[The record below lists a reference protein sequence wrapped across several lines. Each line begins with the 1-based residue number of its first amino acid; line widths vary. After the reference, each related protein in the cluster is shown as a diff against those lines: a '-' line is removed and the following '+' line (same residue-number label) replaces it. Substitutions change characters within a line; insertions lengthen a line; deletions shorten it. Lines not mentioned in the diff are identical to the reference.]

1 MLDMSKVIDIVDR
14 TTLLNDLQIILDIGE
29 ITLVRL
35 QGDDLSADEFTFYLS
50 KALYIEHNDDI
61 WKKSTIV
68 NTLES
73 LSILKQNLRE
83 DEHFHMFQ

>member
-14 TTLLNDLQIILDIGE
+14 AALLNDLQIILDIGE

-35 QGDDLSADEFTFYLS
+35 KGDDLSANEFTLYLS
-50 KALYIEHNDDI
+50 KALYTENNHDI

-68 NTLES
+68 NTPES
-73 LSILKQNLRE
+73 LSILKHNLHE